1 MKKLRTPPG
10 RLHQLKPRTPTG
22 RLASLLPTTTTPQST
37 HIIHHIPN
45 SFFLTF
51 QFQFP
56 IDRIASR
63 DIPHFSGAVTP
74 PSSPVCSAKLH
85 QTVPHI
91 SHSQLQFYY
100 IRIPDCAAPPLGVGA
115 CACAVILLQLRRRQ
129 EPNRRVMELAS
140 SLKCACL
147 SCNKQKSI
155 SLLLAHPA
163 RHYKDLSCEPKWRP
177 KIKDERR

>member
-51 QFQFP
+51 QFPFP

-100 IRIPDCAAPPLGVGA
+100 IRIPVSHQIVPRRPWGWGHVHVLSSSCSCANARSSIGVRWSSRVA
-115 CACAVILLQLRRRQ
+115 QNARVFNVI
-129 EPNRRVMELAS
+129 NR
-140 SLKCACL
+140 SLSVYC
-147 SCNKQKSI
+147 
-155 SLLLAHPA
+155 
-163 RHYKDLSCEPKWRP
+163 
-177 KIKDERR
+177 